1 LLFIVIYL
9 TFSESNYCFVIETI
23 VLVTNEKINLNDAPQ
38 CCHYVNSLGNGVVY
52 LYKNKLDEHHTID
65 ESLSG

>member
-1 LLFIVIYL
+1 
-9 TFSESNYCFVIETI
+9 
-23 VLVTNEKINLNDAPQ
+23 
-38 CCHYVNSLGNGVVY
+38 LGNGVVY